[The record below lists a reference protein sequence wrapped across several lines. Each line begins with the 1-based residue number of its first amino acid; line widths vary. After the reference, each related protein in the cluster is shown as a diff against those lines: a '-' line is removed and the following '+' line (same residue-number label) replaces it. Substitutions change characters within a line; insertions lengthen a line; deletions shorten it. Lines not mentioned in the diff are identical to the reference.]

1 MDCAFRKGEIIS
13 LSSDVF
19 VIEDI
24 VGRGAS
30 SVVYRAKHQKKCTEH
45 LLKEY
50 NPQGIELYRDSLN
63 VLHVNNKS
71 EQEKFD
77 DGLDRFIASYE
88 LQRNLRED
96 AILKNSICNIQDFH
110 EGYGTKFIEMTVL
123 SGQSYDKIVENS
135 LKDLLLRIKAI
146 TKTVSRFHSK
156 GYLLLD
162 IKPANIFTIPEN
174 IETIMLFDFDSVV
187 SLADLSKS
195 KNWNPSSTLG
205 WYAPELEDHVNRKDT
220 IEAKTDIYSIGMILY
235 AKLTG
240 KTLKT
245 GTKTP
250 KKLYIPL
257 DSAVGILKDVDS
269 SVLDPLMEILSHT
282 LCAITYRWCAEEFIR
297 KLEEIIKKLDYLE
310 TASSEQNQSAS
321 SAPIQVQVNVDK
333 DDKVEKQLSK
343 LHITILAAAILICI
357 PIFLLFFDSL
367 DTDSKA
373 PANGIPETTQMEQ
386 LLQTEPIDVLVESTT
401 NMQTE
406 TSPTTIT
413 EAPTTMPT
421 QDIAESTAPSIP
433 DNENGRAYTI
443 DTIAYTSENFRS
455 LIVTNDGT
463 VIFIDGSTIV
473 NVNNSIS
480 ADMKTDF
487 GEPLENGYLAY
498 DHYNDIVYLLAGGSL
513 TIYDITNLS
522 NPELV
527 ADDFSFRLAY
537 DSGIAEQ
544 IAVLPDG
551 SMLVPADLDGT
562 YRIDLAHKQAVSF
575 THLYKMQPPAFRK
588 VIGNSIVEMYVED
601 TKAVVMPLTG
611 GQEYRITL
619 ETEAPHDEAR
629 CASTIMD
636 EIWFYRSGIGVCSI
650 NQDGKYSVVID
661 QKEIQINDYQTL
673 DYTNIW
679 AFATNSNGVVAFYD
693 NSLKCIR
700 CIKVAESNRLG

>member
-1 MDCAFRKGEIIS
+1 MDYAFRKGEIIS
-13 LSSDVF
+13 LGSDAF

-24 VGRGAS
+24 IGRGAS
-30 SVVYRAKHQKKCTEH
+30 SIVYRAKHQKKCTEH

-50 NPQGIELYRDSLN
+50 NPQGMELYRDSLN
-63 VLHVNNKS
+63 VLHINNKS
-71 EQEKFD
+71 DREKFD
-77 DGLDRFIASYE
+77 DGLVRFTASYE
-88 LQRNLRED
+88 LQRKLRED
-96 AILKNSICNIQDFH
+96 AILKNSICNIQGFH
-110 EGYGTKFIEMTVL
+110 EGYGTKFIEMTVF
-123 SGQSYDKIVENS
+123 SGQSYDKIEEKT

-195 KNWNPSSTLG
+195 KDWNPSSTLG
-205 WYAPELEDHVNRKDT
+205 WYAPELKDHADRKNT

-240 KTLKT
+240 KTLET

-250 KKLYIPL
+250 KKLNIPL
-257 DSAVGILKDVDS
+257 DPTVGLLKDVDI
-269 SVLDPLMEILSHT
+269 SVLDPLVEMLSHT
-282 LCAITYRWCAEEFIR
+282 LCCITYRWRAEEFIR
-297 KLEEIIKKLDYLE
+297 KLEEIIKKLDRLE
-310 TASSEQNQSAS
+310 DASLEQAQSAS
-321 SAPIQVQVNVDK
+321 SATIQVQVNVDK
-333 DDKVEKQLSK
+333 DDRVEKQLSK
-343 LHITILAAAILICI
+343 LHRTIIAAAVLICI
-357 PIFLLFFDSL
+357 PIFLLLFGSL
-367 DTDSKA
+367 LSDSKA
-373 PANGIPETTQMEQ
+373 PASSTSDTTQMEQ
-386 LLQTEPIDVLVESTT
+386 LQQPEQTDVVVELTA

-406 TSPTTIT
+406 TSPTAIT
-413 EAPTTMPT
+413 EAPTTMPM
-421 QDIAESTAPSIP
+421 QEIEESAVPSIP
-433 DNENGRAYTI
+433 DNENGKVYAI

-463 VIFIDGSTIV
+463 VIYLDGSTIV

-498 DHYNDIVYLLAGGSL
+498 DPYNDIVYLLAGGSL
-513 TIYDITNLS
+513 TIYNITNLS
-522 NPELV
+522 NPVLV
-527 ADDFSFRLAY
+527 ADDFSIRLAY
-537 DSGIAEQ
+537 DSDIAEQ

-551 SMLVPADLDGT
+551 SLLVPADLDGT

-575 THLYKMQPPAFRK
+575 THLYKMHPPAFRK
-588 VIGNSIVEMYVED
+588 VIGNSIVEMYAED

-629 CASTIMD
+629 CANTIMD

-700 CIKVAESNRLG
+700 CIKETESNRLG